1 MFFDSPFNSINFEIN
16 SLFERPSWKWMS
28 LRSHWSSYAM
38 YFILQR
44 YSGFTCP
51 LRMQIIFTS
60 ERGLRQF
67 EGGHN
72 FSTVDKIIRKIRQG
86 AKWGPSKMFLT
97 YCWQK
102 CFYYQFIVWLLTIVV
117 RPMILNT
124 PATDNS
130 PGELR
135 ICKKPC
141 DNEQMIVRQA
151 QLASW
156 KELLTYARS
165 GGMPPRKLS
174 ISKAAIVHFQ
184 RFQAWIFWKLLFI
197 TFLG

>member
-1 MFFDSPFNSINFEIN
+1 MVNEWFKWTSDNTKSSDSWPIVADITDIEWSYMFFDSPFNSINFEIN

-86 AKWGPSKMFLT
+86 AKWGASKMFLT

-102 CFYYQFIVWLLTIVV
+102 CFYYQFIVWLLPIVV

-135 ICKKPC
+135 ICKK
-141 DNEQMIVRQA
+141 NMR
-151 QLASW
+151 
-156 KELLTYARS
+156 
-165 GGMPPRKLS
+165 
-174 ISKAAIVHFQ
+174 
-184 RFQAWIFWKLLFI
+184 
-197 TFLG
+197 

>member
-1 MFFDSPFNSINFEIN
+1 MDLQHNMIVLFVFRSYSPQKGVYGN
-16 SLFERPSWKWMS
+16 
-28 LRSHWSSYAM
+28 
-38 YFILQR
+38 
-44 YSGFTCP
+44 
-51 LRMQIIFTS
+51 
-60 ERGLRQF
+60 F
-67 EGGHN
+67 EGGHH